1 MGMCVHVSVP
11 GTVWLALGIIL
22 LIVGTLFAVPSV
34 LVCRRFVNSMVEEEV
49 RNLCVSSFGASRGL
63 KYWPQIAV
71 TPCS

>member
-1 MGMCVHVSVP
+1 M
-11 GTVWLALGIIL
+11 WLALGIIL

-49 RNLCVSSFGASRGL
+49 RNLCVSSSGESRGL
-63 KYWPQIAV
+63 KHRLLIAV

>member
-1 MGMCVHVSVP
+1 MSVA

-49 RNLCVSSFGASRGL
+49 RSLCVSSLEASRGL
-63 KYWPQIAV
+63 K
-71 TPCS
+71 